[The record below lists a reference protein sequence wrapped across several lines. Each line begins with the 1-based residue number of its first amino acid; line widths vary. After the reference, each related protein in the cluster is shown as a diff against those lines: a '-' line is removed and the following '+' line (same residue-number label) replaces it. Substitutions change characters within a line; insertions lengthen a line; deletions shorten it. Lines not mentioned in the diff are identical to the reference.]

1 MRRKTIAK
9 VRAKRPFGR
18 IFMRTHFIWSI
29 HIIHTYWMIQKFRL
43 LIFWPWIHNLF
54 RILLSTPNIPNFFD
68 HCSVW
73 FRLMIILAIFI
84 LFNNKN
90 NNHNSI
96 RLKWVTLKC
105 WQVEWSD
112 FSSRR
117 RIQINH
123 GFWLLFILFLH
134 VFRFS
139 WFFSG
144 QSRILLCSFQ
154 FDIRIVNRN
163 NVSTKDLLY
172 HI

>member
-1 MRRKTIAK
+1 MRRITITK

-29 HIIHTYWMIQKFRL
+29 HNITHILNDSKVQVIDFLAMDSQFVSDFFT
-43 LIFWPWIHNLF
+43 
-54 RILLSTPNIPNFFD
+54 LLSTPNIPNFFD
-68 HCSVW
+68 HCSVL

-90 NNHNSI
+90 HNHNSI

-117 RIQINH
+117 RIQINY

-139 WFFSG
+139 LFF
-144 QSRILLCSFQ
+144 LA
-154 FDIRIVNRN
+154 NREFHCVRFN
-163 NVSTKDLLY
+163 LTFK
-172 HI
+172 